1 MLLLPWVSILQPVTF
16 YFRSMTPLTILLC
29 PSVMPSCSFS
39 PPGIEAPEG
48 CHYPTPTHTQS
59 VVILWLVEKIIYKLT
74 ESRRGKKAKSATKAM
89 RKKGDCPGCADW

>member
-74 ESRRGKKAKSATKAM
+74 ESRREKRRNQPPKL
-89 RKKGDCPGCADW
+89 